1 MKMEKS
7 REERNEV
14 FIEWLTFI
22 EDRVN
27 EWKETIPT
35 ELAER
40 LDWTPDSLP
49 LIEKYA
55 IENFTVADQESKT
68 KRIALDAIVSYVGDV
83 IRKNIP
89 ETTWKIDLDDKTNIY
104 YNLPYLVF
112 KLGAPLSPHHLLQ
125 DALKES
131 TGNEFVQMFEIM
143 YKEWEEYKAYM
154 DSKKS

>member
-1 MKMEKS
+1 MEKTK
-7 REERNEV
+7 EERNKV
-14 FIEWLTFI
+14 FIEWVTFT

-27 EWKETIPT
+27 EWKENITK
-35 ELAER
+35 ELADK
-40 LDWTPDSLP
+40 LDWTPESLP

-55 IENFTVADQESKT
+55 IENYTIADQEDKK

-89 ETTWKIDLDDKTNIY
+89 EVIWKIDLDDKTNIF

-112 KLGAPLSPHHLLQ
+112 KMGVPICPHHLVQ
-125 DALKES
+125 DALKDK
-131 TGNEFVQMFEIM
+131 TGSEFTDRFNQRF
-143 YKEWEEYKAYM
+143 KKWQQYKAHM